1 MLTRSRSRAR
11 DPHEEGVTLVELL
24 IVLVLLGIVGSI
36 VVSVITTGLRNSTTI
51 TNRTEAIHDVET
63 SLQRVSRE
71 IRVADPL
78 FISNDPHRELAV
90 TIERGGELQLVRFQ
104 ADSDDRQLLQL
115 TQPFSDTALGEIG
128 EPIGPGSTRLVT
140 DLDNIFDESGGE
152 ALQPVFTYYD
162 GAGRELECDLDS
174 QGTPTDAPACRSI
187 LRDAEQ
193 VGVRIV
199 KEVRDSRPIDAQTK
213 VSIRSIR
220 YRASVS

>member
-1 MLTRSRSRAR
+1 MLRRAR
-11 DPHEEGVTLVELL
+11 PGARGQQEDGVTLVELL
-24 IVLVLLGIVGSI
+24 IVLVLLGIVGS
-36 VVSVITTGLRNSTTI
+36 VVVTVVTTGLRNSTTI

-90 TIERGGELQLVRFQ
+90 TIERDGELQLVRFQ
-104 ADSDDRQLLQL
+104 ADSDDRQLLQQ

-128 EPIGPGSTRLVT
+128 DPIGPGSTRLVT
-140 DLDNIFDESGGE
+140 DLDNVFDDSGGD

-162 GAGRELECDLDS
+162 SAGRELECDLDS
-174 QGTPTDAPACRSI
+174 QGRPTDASGCRSI

-193 VGVRIV
+193 VGVRVV
-199 KEVRDSRPIDAQTK
+199 KEVRDSRPIDAQTQ